1 MSQSPNRK
9 ALIEEIFD
17 EVSASPVERWSELL
31 DLYCGNDAEIRR
43 EVESLLNAGQIDSI
57 RVVEDFRKIFVAEP
71 SDEAP
76 DEPLDGQTIG
86 NFSII
91 RQIGRGGMGNV
102 YLGEDLQLGRQVAIK
117 FLTKRL
123 FHNPN
128 QVELFLREAR
138 IASQLRDP
146 RIVTIHQVDRV
157 GDHNLI
163 VMELV
168 SGVNLRQRLQT
179 KSLEMSEALRIAISV
194 VEALRAAHQIGIIHC
209 DIKPENVMI
218 DVSGAVKVLD
228 FGLARFDLA
237 INQEEERTFRG
248 TPEYTSPEQ
257 RLGWKVDARSDIYSF
272 GVMLHEMVAG
282 IRPDDIE
289 SKPVRKT
296 RGLAPIIT
304 RCLAVSP
311 EDRYQSASDL
321 LIALN
326 QQLKSVEEREA
337 LRRLVSKALLPTAVI
352 LVLVAGYYYY
362 RQYHTSADSPP
373 ASEPR

>member
-9 ALIEEIFD
+9 DLIEDIFG
-17 EVSASPVERWSELL
+17 EVSAYPVERWSELL

-76 DEPLDGQTIG
+76 EEPLDGQTIG

-117 FLTKRL
+117 FLAKRL

-194 VEALRAAHQIGIIHC
+194 VEALRAAHQRGIIHC

-311 EDRYQSASDL
+311 DDRYQSASDL

-326 QQLKSVEEREA
+326 QQLKSVEERGV
-337 LRRLVSKALLPTAVI
+337 LRRLVSKAVLPTAVI

-373 ASEPR
+373 ASGPR

>member
-9 ALIEEIFD
+9 DLIEDIFG
-17 EVSASPVERWSELL
+17 EVSAYPVERWSELL

-76 DEPLDGQTIG
+76 EEPLDGQTIG

-117 FLTKRL
+117 LLAKRL

-194 VEALRAAHQIGIIHC
+194 VEALRAAHQRGIIHC

-311 EDRYQSASDL
+311 DDRYQSASDL

-326 QQLKSVEEREA
+326 QQLKSVEERGV
-337 LRRLVSKALLPTAVI
+337 LRRLVSKAVLPTAVI

-373 ASEPR
+373 ASGPR

>member
-9 ALIEEIFD
+9 DLIEDIFG
-17 EVSASPVERWSELL
+17 EVSAYPVERWSELL

-43 EVESLLNAGQIDSI
+43 QVESLLNAGQIDSI
-57 RVVEDFRKIFVAEP
+57 RVVENFRKIFVAEP

-76 DEPLDGQTIG
+76 EEPLDGQTIG
-86 NFSII
+86 NFRII

-117 FLTKRL
+117 FLAKRL

-326 QQLKSVEEREA
+326 QQLKSVEERGV
-337 LRRLVSKALLPTAVI
+337 LRRLVSKAVLPTAVI
-352 LVLVAGYYYY
+352 LVLIAGYYYY

-373 ASEPR
+373 ASGPR

>member
-31 DLYCGNDAEIRR
+31 DLYCGNDAEVRR

-117 FLTKRL
+117 FLAKRL

-128 QVELFLREAR
+128 QVERFLREAR

-352 LVLVAGYYYY
+352 LVLVAGYYYCQ
-362 RQYHTSADSPP
+362 QYHTSADSPP
-373 ASEPR
+373 ASGPR

>member
-9 ALIEEIFD
+9 DLIEDIFG
-17 EVSASPVERWSELL
+17 EVSAYPVERWSELL

-43 EVESLLNAGQIDSI
+43 QVESLLNAGQIDSI
-57 RVVEDFRKIFVAEP
+57 RVVENFRKIFVAEP

-76 DEPLDGQTIG
+76 EEPLDGQTIG
-86 NFSII
+86 NFRII

-117 FLTKRL
+117 FLAKRL

-194 VEALRAAHQIGIIHC
+194 VEALRAAHQTGIIHC

-237 INQEEERTFRG
+237 IKQEEERTFRG

-326 QQLKSVEEREA
+326 QQLKSVEERGV
-337 LRRLVSKALLPTAVI
+337 LRRLVSKAVLPTAVI

-373 ASEPR
+373 ASGPR

>member
-31 DLYCGNDAEIRR
+31 DLYCGNDAEVRR

-71 SDEAP
+71 SDETP

-373 ASEPR
+373 ASGPR

>member
-31 DLYCGNDAEIRR
+31 DLYCGNDAEVRR

-71 SDEAP
+71 SDETP

-128 QVELFLREAR
+128 QVERFLREAR

>member
-9 ALIEEIFD
+9 DLIEDIFG
-17 EVSASPVERWSELL
+17 EVSAYPVERWSELL

-43 EVESLLNAGQIDSI
+43 QVESLLNAGQIDSI
-57 RVVEDFRKIFVAEP
+57 RVVENFRKIFVAEP

-117 FLTKRL
+117 FLAKRL

-194 VEALRAAHQIGIIHC
+194 VEALQAAHQIGIIHC

-311 EDRYQSASDL
+311 DDRYQSASDL
-321 LIALN
+321 LVALN

-373 ASEPR
+373 ASGPR

>member
-17 EVSASPVERWSELL
+17 EVSAYPVERWSELL
-31 DLYCGNDAEIRR
+31 DLYCGNDAEVRR

-117 FLTKRL
+117 FLAKRL

-128 QVELFLREAR
+128 QVERFLREAR

-257 RLGWKVDARSDIYSF
+257 RLGWKVDARSHIYSF

>member
-31 DLYCGNDAEIRR
+31 DLYCGNDAEVRR